1 MLRSILL
8 DGCTKLSGSRIV
20 AALKHS
26 AKTVY
31 GTYRAVAETTAQAM
45 RIAEEYRR
53 IGWTCSTR
61 GRRLVLTTHVE
72 AYLSPRTPVQIW
84 QLDRSP
90 HDEACRRWLVPEL
103 RGRRTSLPGLQGE
116 EGQPRDQEVED
127 DHGKGG

>member
-1 MLRSILL
+1 MPKR
-8 DGCTKLSGSRIV
+8 
-20 AALKHS
+20 S

-84 QLDRSP
+84 QLDRSS
-90 HDEACRRWLVPEL
+90 HEEACRRWLVPEL
-103 RGRRTSLPGLQGE
+103 RGRRPSSTGLQGK
-116 EGQPRDQEVED
+116 EGHPRDQEVED